1 LPKKFYTK
9 TKIYCKEIDVEITAD
24 IVKKLR
30 DATGAGMMD
39 CKKALVK
46 AEGDFAQAEKIL
58 KEMGL
63 AAVAKRAGRATN
75 NGSAFTLVKDNRAVL
90 LEMACETDFVAR
102 NKDFIALGKE
112 LCNDVITNNYTSIV
126 PELEAKVQ
134 DLITK
139 IKENMSLKRLLV
151 WDVNENQLVSEYV
164 HGEGSLGVLVKFE
177 SDKEEVLSLDAVK
190 EFAFDCALHV
200 AAFSPRY
207 LSSSVVDADYVKEQ
221 TDIFT
226 TQTLA
231 LGKPEKVV
239 PGIVQGK
246 LNKHF
251 SEICFL
257 QQPFVKDDSQSVEKV
272 LANLSKEV
280 GAKLAITEY
289 AIFRV
294 GVDE

>member
-1 LPKKFYTK
+1 M
-9 TKIYCKEIDVEITAD
+9 EITAD

-39 CKKALVK
+39 CKKALVQ
-46 AEGDFAQAEKIL
+46 AEGDFAKAEKIL

-75 NGSAFTLVKDNRAVL
+75 NGRAFTLVKDGKAVI

-102 NKDFIALGKE
+102 NQDFIALGEE
-112 LCNDVITNNYTSIV
+112 LCNDVIVNGYTAIV

-134 DLITK
+134 ELITK
-139 IKENMSLKRLLV
+139 IKENMSLKRLEV
-151 WDVNENQLVSEYV
+151 QDVAANQLVASYV
-164 HGEGSLGVLVKFE
+164 HGEGSLAVLVKLE
-177 SDKEEVLSLDAVK
+177 SDKPEALAIDAVK

-207 LSSSVVDADYVKEQ
+207 LDSSAVDEAYLTEQ
-221 TDIFT
+221 TEIFT
-226 TQTLA
+226 KQTLA

-246 LNKHF
+246 LSKHF
-251 SEICFL
+251 SEVCFL

-272 LANLSKEV
+272 LAALSKEV
-280 GAKLAITEY
+280 GAKLSIVGYTY
-289 AIFRV
+289 YRV
-294 GVDE
+294 GVEE

>member
-1 LPKKFYTK
+1 M
-9 TKIYCKEIDVEITAD
+9 EITAD

-75 NGSAFTLVKDNRAVL
+75 NGRAFTLVKDNKAVI

-102 NKDFIALGKE
+102 NKDFVALGEE
-112 LCNDVITNNYTSIV
+112 LCADVIANGYTEIV
-126 PELEAKVQ
+126 GELEAKVQ
-134 DLITK
+134 ELITK
-139 IKENMSLKRLLV
+139 IKENMSLKRFLV
-151 WDVNENQLVSEYV
+151 WDLSNNQFVSSYV
-164 HGEGSLGVLVKFE
+164 HGEGSLAVLVKLE
-177 SDKEEVLSLDAVK
+177 SDKPEVFALDQVK

-207 LSSSVVDADYVKEQ
+207 LTSSAVDADYVKEQ
-221 TDIFT
+221 TEIFT
-226 TQTLA
+226 SQTLA

-257 QQPFVKDDSQSVEKV
+257 QQSFVKDDSQSVEKV
-272 LANLSKEV
+272 LAALSKEV
-280 GAKLAITEY
+280 GAKLAITDY
-289 AIFRV
+289 VNFRV

>member
-1 LPKKFYTK
+1 M
-9 TKIYCKEIDVEITAD
+9 EITAD

-46 AEGDFAQAEKIL
+46 AEGDFTQAEKIL

-75 NGSAFTLVKDNRAVL
+75 NGRAFTLVKDGKAVI

-102 NKDFIALGKE
+102 NKDFIALGEE
-112 LCNDVITNNYTSIV
+112 LCEDVIANGYTSIV
-126 PELEAKVQ
+126 AEQEAKVQ

-139 IKENMSLKRLLV
+139 IKENMSLKRFTV
-151 WDVNENQLVSEYV
+151 WDVAENQLVSSYV
-164 HGEGSLGVLVKFE
+164 HGEGSLGVLVQFE
-177 SDKEEVLSLDAVK
+177 SDKAEVLNLDSVK

-207 LSSSVVDADYVKEQ
+207 LSSSTVEEAYINEQ
-221 TDIFT
+221 TEIFT
-226 TQTLA
+226 AQTLA

-246 LNKHF
+246 LNKHY

-257 QQPFVKDDSQSVEKV
+257 QQPFVKDDSQSVEKA
-272 LANLSKEV
+272 LAALSKEV
-280 GAKLAITEY
+280 GAKLAITDY
-289 AIFRV
+289 INYRV
-294 GVDE
+294 GVEE

>member
-1 LPKKFYTK
+1 M
-9 TKIYCKEIDVEITAD
+9 EITAD

-39 CKKALVK
+39 CKKALVQ
-46 AEGDFAQAEKIL
+46 AEGDFAKAEKIL

-75 NGSAFTLVKDNRAVL
+75 NGRAFTLVKNGKAVI

-102 NKDFIALGKE
+102 NQDFIALGE
-112 LCNDVITNNYTSIV
+112 QLCHDVIDNGYTSIV
-126 PELEAKVQ
+126 AELEAKVQ
-134 DLITK
+134 NLITK
-139 IKENMSLKRLLV
+139 IKENMSLKRFELIDLA
-151 WDVNENQLVSEYV
+151 DNQLASQYV
-164 HGEGSLGVLVKFE
+164 HGEGSLAVLVLLE
-177 SDKEEVLSLDAVK
+177 SDKKDTLELDAVK
-190 EFAFDCALHV
+190 QFAFDCALHV

-207 LSSSVVDADYVKEQ
+207 LDKKVVDEAYVKEQ
-221 TDIFT
+221 TEIFT
-226 TQTLA
+226 KQTLA

-246 LNKHF
+246 LAKHY

-272 LANLSKEV
+272 LAALSKET
-280 GAKLAITEY
+280 GASLSIKGYTY
-289 AIFRV
+289 YRV
-294 GVDE
+294 GVEE

>member
-1 LPKKFYTK
+1 MQ
-9 TKIYCKEIDVEITAD
+9 ITAD
-24 IVKKLR
+24 VVKKLR

-39 CKKALVK
+39 CKKALVQ
-46 AEGDFAQAEKIL
+46 AEGDFAKAEKLL

-75 NGSAFTLVKDNRAVL
+75 NGSVFTLVKDGKAVL

-102 NKDFIALGKE
+102 NKDFVALGKE
-112 LCNDVITNNYTSIV
+112 LCEDVIAQGYTSIV
-126 PELEAKVQ
+126 GELEAKVQ

-139 IKENMSLKRLLV
+139 IKENMSLKRFIV
-151 WDVNENQLVSEYV
+151 WDVSQNQMVSEYI
-164 HGEGSLGVLVKFE
+164 HGEGSLGVLVKLE
-177 SDKEEVLSLDAVK
+177 SDTPEALSNEAVK
-190 EFAFDCALHV
+190 EFANDCALHV
-200 AAFSPRY
+200 AAFTPRY
-207 LSSSVVDADYVKEQ
+207 LSSDRVDDDYIAEQ

-226 TQTLA
+226 KQTLA

-272 LANLSKEV
+272 LASLSKDT
-280 GAKLAITEY
+280 GAKLSVTDY
-289 AIFRV
+289 MLFRV

>member
-1 LPKKFYTK
+1 MA
-9 TKIYCKEIDVEITAD
+9 ITAD
-24 IVKKLR
+24 LVKKLR

-46 AEGDFAQAEKIL
+46 ADGDFAQAEKIL

-75 NGSAFTLVKDNRAVL
+75 NGSVFTLVKDGKAVI
-90 LEMACETDFVAR
+90 LEMVCETDFVAR
-102 NKDFIALGKE
+102 NKDFVALGKE
-112 LCNDVITNNYTSIV
+112 LCEDVVANGYTEIV

-134 DLITK
+134 ELITK
-139 IKENMSLKRLLV
+139 IKENMSLKRFDV
-151 WDVNENQLVSEYV
+151 WNLAENQMVSEYV
-164 HGEGSLGVLVKFE
+164 HGEGNLGVIVKIE
-177 SDKEEVLSLDAVK
+177 SDKSEVLSLENVK
-190 EFAFDCALHV
+190 EIAFDCALHA
-200 AAFSPRY
+200 AAFTPRY
-207 LSSSVVDADYVKEQ
+207 LTSSSVDETYVKEQ
-221 TDIFT
+221 TEIFT

-272 LANLSKEV
+272 LGALSREV
-280 GAKLAITEY
+280 GAKLALTDYIIY
-289 AIFRV
+289 RV

>member
-1 LPKKFYTK
+1 MK
-9 TKIYCKEIDVEITAD
+9 ITAD
-24 IVKKLR
+24 VVKRLR

-75 NGSAFTLVKDNRAVL
+75 NGSAFTLVKNGKAVL

-102 NKDFIALGKE
+102 NKDFVALGQE
-112 LCNDVITNNYTSIV
+112 LCEDVIAEGYTEVV
-126 PELEAKVQ
+126 PALEAKVQ
-134 DLITK
+134 NLITT
-139 IKENMSLKRLLV
+139 IKENMSLKRFIV
-151 WDVNENQLVSEYV
+151 WDIADNQFVSSYV

-177 SDKEEVLSLDAVK
+177 AENGDVFNQDAVK

-207 LSSSVVDADYVKEQ
+207 LSQSAVDADYVAEQ
-221 TDIFT
+221 TEIFT
-226 TQTLA
+226 KQTLA

-246 LNKHF
+246 LNKHY

-280 GAKLAITEY
+280 GTKISITDY
-289 AIFRV
+289 ALYRV
-294 GVDE
+294 GVEE